1 MELSTIKTRLS
12 SLGFES
18 DADEMLEYIAQ
29 SEEADI
35 LRKCNCEAI
44 PEGFMGEA
52 VDMVCARYL
61 MIQKSSGADLGID
74 FDAAVSSI
82 SEGDVSVSFAV
93 GRGAKTAEQ
102 RFEELVAYLMRGA
115 QNVTDYRR
123 VRW

>member
-1 MELSTIKTRLS
+1 MDLSTIKTRLS

-18 DADEMLEYIAQ
+18 DADDMLEYIAQ

-52 VDMVCARYL
+52 VDMVCGRYL
-61 MIQKSSGADLGID
+61 MIQKSSGADVGID
-74 FDAAVSSI
+74 FDAAVSAI
-82 SEGDVSVSFAV
+82 SEGDISVSFAV
-93 GRGAKTAEQ
+93 GSGMKTAEQ
-102 RFEELVAYLMRGA
+102 RFDELIAYLMRGER
-115 QNVTDYRR
+115 NVADYRR